1 MQHSDE
7 YNRFIGKEN
16 KLIKTKL
23 RKYKRENKSTTC
35 NESLKYFT
43 YCSNKQIKVFA
54 SLKEMFNETTNIR
67 ERKNSDSA

>member
-7 YNRFIGKEN
+7 YNIFIGKEN

-23 RKYKRENKSTTC
+23 RKYKKENKSTTC
-35 NESLKYFT
+35 NESLKYFN
-43 YCSNKQIKVFA
+43 CSNKQIKGFA
-54 SLKEMFNETTNIR
+54 SLKEMFNETSNIS